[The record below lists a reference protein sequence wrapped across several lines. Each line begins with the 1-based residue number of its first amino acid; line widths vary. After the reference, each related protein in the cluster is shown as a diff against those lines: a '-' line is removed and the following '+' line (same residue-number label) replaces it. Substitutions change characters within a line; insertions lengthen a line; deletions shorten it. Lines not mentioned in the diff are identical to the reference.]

1 MTYEQ
6 HCGTCLAAEIGEGGL
21 TDETLAR
28 TLGAA
33 APSLT
38 RLGAAWRAQDLAQLP
53 VPRGGQDLAACR
65 PVAEAYRESFDEVL
79 VLGMGGS
86 SLGGQTLATLSDPR
100 RSSGPRLRFLANVDP
115 HSFETLL
122 EGSDL
127 ARLGLI
133 VISKSGGTAETM
145 AQFLVLLQRLREAQ
159 GDTDLARRITVISD
173 PGDNPLRRIAA
184 RFGLPCLD
192 HEAAVGGRFSVLT
205 NVGLLP
211 TMIAGLDAAAVR
223 AGAEEALGRS
233 LSAAQPADSPAALG
247 AAISVG
253 LLNER
258 HIAQSVL
265 MPYADRLAS
274 LSQWYRQLWAESLG
288 KDGKGTTPID
298 ALGTVDQHSQLQL
311 YLAGPRDKMFTLV
324 RLATEGEGPAVDPA
338 LVADS
343 PLAYLGGRRLGDLMA
358 AMARATADTLANNGR
373 PVRVFAL
380 DRLDEAV
387 LGGLF
392 AHFML
397 ETLITADLLGV
408 DPFGQ
413 PAVEEGKVLA
423 RRYLAETAP

>member
-6 HCGTCLAAEIGEGGL
+6 HCGTCLAASIGEGGL

-33 APSLT
+33 EPSLA
-38 RLGAAWRAQDLAQLP
+38 RLSAAWREQDLAQLP

-65 PVAEAYRESFDEVL
+65 PIAEAYRQSFDEVL

-86 SLGGQTLATLSDPR
+86 SLGGQTLATLADPG
-100 RSSGPRLRFLANVDP
+100 RSAGPRLRFLANVDP
-115 HSFETLL
+115 HSFEALIGGL
-122 EGSDL
+122 DL

-159 GDTDLARRITVISD
+159 GDADLAQRITVISD

-184 RFGLPCLD
+184 RFGLTCLD

-211 TMIAGLDAAAVR
+211 TMIAGLDVAAVR

-258 HIAQSVL
+258 HISQSVL
-265 MPYADRLAS
+265 MPYADRLAT

-288 KDGKGTTPID
+288 KDGTGTTPID

-324 RLATEGEGPAVDPA
+324 RLATEGEGAAVDPA
-338 LVADS
+338 LVAES

-380 DRLDEAV
+380 ERLDEAV

-397 ETLITADLLGV
+397 ETLIAADLLGV

-423 RRYLAETAP
+423 RRYLGEPAP